1 MRRHFASCTAA
12 LAASIV
18 PLGMF
23 AGVAVADGPAP
34 AGALTTAVSTATNAA
49 AAATINAATTTSSA
63 TPTTTTPT
71 TTTPTKPTK
80 PTTPPKPT
88 KPTTPTPPAA
98 AKATAKLYLADTFTV
113 SKDEVTVPG
122 RVVEVQGFVRPYVV
136 GQKVKVQSF
145 LGSKLIK
152 TDVLRIKPVKGGIG
166 AFTEKVSASA
176 AGPVRVKVTH
186 ARTPQ
191 MLGFLSERAF
201 TVLNPQA
208 GFGAR
213 STFVTLIQERL
224 NALHIFVP
232 QSGVYDTYTG
242 LALDAYHRLL
252 GHGFSQSLDGA
263 TVSELLN
270 GVGTFHVRYPRDGTH
285 VEGDLSRQL
294 LAEINGSKVI
304 WIYPIS
310 SGKPSTPT
318 VLGRF
323 QVYYRVPGYLPDGM
337 YFSSFFFRGYAIHG
351 YDPAPDFPASH
362 GCMRLPIIDAISVFN
377 WVKMGD
383 WVDVY
388 YE

>member
-1 MRRHFASCTAA
+1 MRRHFASYTAA
-12 LAASIV
+12 VTASIV
-18 PLGMF
+18 SLAVF
-23 AGVAVADGPAP
+23 AGAAVAEGSSS
-34 AGALTTAVSTATNAA
+34 AGSLTTAVSTATSAA
-49 AAATINAATTTSSA
+49 SAATPSSSSATTT

-71 TTTPTKPTK
+71 TTTPT
-80 PTTPPKPT
+80 TTRPRRR
-88 KPTTPTPPAA
+88 PPAPPA

-113 SKDEVTVPG
+113 SKDEVTVPN
-122 RVVEVQGFVRPYVV
+122 RVVEVQGFVRPYVA
-136 GQKVKVQSF
+136 GQKVKVQSY
-145 LGSKLIK
+145 LGRKLIK
-152 TDVLRIKPVKGGIG
+152 TDVLRVKPAKGGVG
-166 AFTEKVSASA
+166 AFTEKVKASA
-176 AGPVRVKVTH
+176 AGLVRVKVTH
-186 ARTPQ
+186 DRTPQ
-191 MLGFLSERAF
+191 MLGFEAVRAF

-213 STFVTLIQERL
+213 GPFVTLIQQRL
-224 NALHIFVP
+224 NALHVFVP

-252 GHGFSQSLDGA
+252 GHGVSQSLDAA
-263 TVSELLN
+263 TVSELLA
-270 GVGTFHVRYPRDGTH
+270 GVGTFHVRYPKDGTH

-294 LAEINGSKVI
+294 LAEINGSQVK

-351 YDPAPDFPASH
+351 YNPAPDYPASH
-362 GCMRLPIIDAISVFN
+362 GCMRLPIIDAISVYD
-377 WVKMGD
+377 WVNYGD

>member
-12 LAASIV
+12 LAATIV
-18 PLGMF
+18 SLGMF
-23 AGVAVADGPAP
+23 AGAAVAHGSRS
-34 AGALTTAVSTATNAA
+34 AGSLTTAVSTASNAA
-49 AAATINAATTTSSA
+49 SAATTTSTTTSKA
-63 TPTTTTPT
+63 PTTTTPT
-71 TTTPTKPTK
+71 TTPAT
-80 PTTPPKPT
+80 
-88 KPTTPTPPAA
+88 PTTPTTPSPKPAPPAA
-98 AKATAKLYLADTFTV
+98 KAAAKLYFADTFTV

-122 RVVEVQGFVRPYVV
+122 RVVEVQGFVRPYVA

-145 LGSKLIK
+145 LGRKLIK
-152 TDVLRIKPVKGGIG
+152 TDVLRVKPAKGGVG
-166 AFTEKVSASA
+166 AFTEKVKASSA
-176 AGPVRVKVTH
+176 GLVRVKVTH
-186 ARTPQ
+186 ERTPQ
-191 MLGFLSERAF
+191 MLGFLSDRTF

-213 STFVTLIQERL
+213 GPFVTLIQQRL
-224 NALHIFVP
+224 NALHVFVP

-252 GHGFSQSLDGA
+252 GHGVSQSLDGL
-263 TVSELLN
+263 TISELLD
-270 GVGTFHVRYPRDGTH
+270 GVGTFHVRYPKDGTH
-285 VEGDLSRQL
+285 VEGDLTRQL
-294 LAEINGSKVI
+294 LAEIDGSQVK

-337 YFSSFFFRGYAIHG
+337 YYSSFFFRGYAIHG
-351 YDPAPDFPASH
+351 YNPAPDFPASH
-362 GCMRLPIIDAISVFN
+362 GCMRLPIIDAISVFD
-377 WVKMGD
+377 WVKFGD

>member
-12 LAASIV
+12 LAATIV
-18 PLGMF
+18 SLGMF
-23 AGVAVADGPAP
+23 AGAAVADGPSP
-34 AGALTTAVSTATNAA
+34 AGSLTTAVSTATNEAP
-49 AAATINAATTTSSA
+49 AATTTSSTTNSA
-63 TPTTTTPT
+63 TSTTT
-71 TTTPTKPTK
+71 TKPTK
-80 PTTPPKPT
+80 PAKPP
-88 KPTTPTPPAA
+88 KPTTPTTPTTPTAPAA
-98 AKATAKLYLADTFTV
+98 AKAAAKLFLAGTFTV
-113 SKDEVTVPG
+113 GKNEVTVPG
-122 RVVEVQGFVRPYVV
+122 RAVEVQGFVRPYVA
-136 GQKVKVQSF
+136 GQRVKVQSF
-145 LGSKLIK
+145 LGRKLIK
-152 TDVLRIKPVKGGIG
+152 TDVLRVKPAKGGVG

-176 AGPVRVKVTH
+176 AGPLHVKVTH
-186 ARTPQ
+186 TRTPQ
-191 MLGFLSERAF
+191 MLGFLSERGL

-213 STFVTLIQERL
+213 GSFVTLIQQRL
-224 NALHIFVP
+224 NALHVFVP

-252 GHGFSQSLDGA
+252 GHGVSQSLDGA
-263 TVSELLN
+263 TISELLD
-270 GVGTFHVRYPRDGTH
+270 GVGAFHVRYPKDGTH

-294 LAEINGSKVI
+294 LAEIDGSKVV

-351 YDPAPDFPASH
+351 FNPAPDFPASH

>member
-71 TTTPTKPTK
+71 TTTPTKPSK
-80 PTTPPKPT
+80 PTTPA